1 MKTEQIINIERQ
13 VLATF
18 IFDPKRLIEV
28 EETLK
33 IDDFYH
39 PFHKAFFSV
48 LLKLYENDLPIDEE
62 FVKNELEKIDQF
74 DELFFL
80 NILSSTPIANL
91 DVYIKEIKSHS
102 QKLKIDELALII
114 REKIQ
119 KEENLANIIN
129 FFETKIENIQK
140 GFNYKE
146 SKTLLDIIN
155 STQEPSILYS
165 TGIDFLDEVLD
176 GGFETG
182 QLVTITG
189 EQESGKTQ
197 LVNQILFNVAKGFKC
212 LYFSLEFNE
221 RQLAQYTKKK
231 IKNCNIID
239 KRIFEN
245 IQVITDEMHTGQIDD
260 ILLDIKKEYRKNGV
274 KFVVID
280 SQMMLYE
287 DDTTLK
293 YATSE
298 ERITSIFRK
307 LHSLSKKLDILI
319 ILIAQSSKEDNK
331 SKKVEIF
338 GSKKAAHLARIMI
351 HINYDKQD
359 DIKNS
364 TGKREIFIAKNKQ
377 NGKIASIEV
386 FFNKDKLEFYSQN
399 KQEVEEEE
407 NSFFDDTFVNEK
419 PIDWKKSYESFLD

>member
-39 PFHKAFFSV
+39 PFHKALFSV

-62 FVKNELEKIDQF
+62 FIKNELEKIGQF
-74 DELFFL
+74 DEILFL
-80 NILSSTPIANL
+80 DILSSTPIANL
-91 DVYIKEIKSHS
+91 DVYIKEIKFHS

-146 SKTLLDIIN
+146 SKTLLDIIS
-155 STQEPSILYS
+155 STQEPSVLYS

-182 QLVTITG
+182 QLITITG

-221 RQLAQYTKKK
+221 RQLARYTKKK
-231 IKNCNIID
+231 IKNCNIVD
-239 KRIFEN
+239 KKIFEN
-245 IQVITDEMHTGQIDD
+245 IQVITDEIHTGEIND

-280 SQMMLYE
+280 SQMMLFE
-287 DDTTLK
+287 DDENLQ
-293 YATSE
+293 TSE
-298 ERITSIFRK
+298 EKTTSIFRK

-331 SKKVEIF
+331 IKKVEIF

-364 TGKREIFIAKNKQ
+364 TGKREILIAKNKQ

-386 FFNKDKLEFYSQN
+386 FFDKDRLEFYSQN
-399 KQEVEEEE
+399 KQDFEKEE